1 MAETP
6 HSLNSSLTPAV
17 SSAIRIL
24 DAISASARPP
34 TFSELQLALD
44 LPKSSLSR
52 LLQTLMGVQLV
63 EVQQGRYQIGTRV
76 LDYYASYSRRLDV
89 IAVFQRVADEIG
101 ERIDETMQLA
111 QLQGT
116 EAVFLARRDCR
127 RLIRPAAFPG
137 RRVPAHATAVGKV
150 LLAHLSA
157 TEFGVLYPDEALP
170 ALTPSTITSRKE
182 LLNALQTVRQDGY
195 AQTRQESTLNLCC
208 FSSPIYEASGRVS
221 FALSICLATE
231 DPSPERREAATR
243 SVLLGAQS
251 ISHALGYRDP
261 DYSL

>member
-1 MAETP
+1 MAE
-6 HSLNSSLTPAV
+6 LLSSLTPAV
-17 SSAIRIL
+17 SSAVRIL
-24 DAISASARPP
+24 DAISASVRPP
-34 TFSELQLALD
+34 TFSELQLQLN

-52 LLQTLMGVQLV
+52 LLQTLVGVQMV
-63 EVQQGRYQIGTRV
+63 EVERGRYQIGTRV

-101 ERIDETMQLA
+101 ERIDETLQLA

-116 EAVFLARRDCR
+116 EAVFLAKRYCR

-137 RRVPAHATAVGKV
+137 RRVPAHATAVGKA
-150 LLAHLSA
+150 LLAHLSVA
-157 TEFGVLYPDEALP
+157 ELAELYPGEDLP
-170 ALTPSTITSRKE
+170 ALTPSTITSLRA
-182 LLNALQTVRQDGY
+182 LQGVLQTVRQDGY

-208 FSSPIYEASGRVS
+208 FSSPVYEASGRVS

-231 DPSPERREAATR
+231 EPSLERREAATR

>member
-1 MAETP
+1 MAE
-6 HSLNSSLTPAV
+6 LLSSLTPAV
-17 SSAIRIL
+17 SSAVRIL
-24 DAISASARPP
+24 DAISASVRSP
-34 TFSELQLALD
+34 TFSELQLQLN

-52 LLQTLMGVQLV
+52 LLQTLVGVQMV
-63 EVQQGRYQIGTRV
+63 EVERGRYQIGTRV
-76 LDYYASYSRRLDV
+76 LDYYASYSQRLDV

-101 ERIDETMQLA
+101 ERIDETLQLA

-116 EAVFLARRDCR
+116 EAVFLAKRDCR

-137 RRVPAHATAVGKV
+137 RRVPAHATAVGKA

-157 TEFGVLYPDEALP
+157 AELAVLYPDEDLP
-170 ALTPSTITSRKE
+170 ALTPSTITSRR
-182 LLNALQTVRQDGY
+182 ALQGVLQAVRQDGY

-208 FSSPIYEASGRVS
+208 FSSPVYEASGRVS

-231 DPSPERREAATR
+231 EPSLERREVATR